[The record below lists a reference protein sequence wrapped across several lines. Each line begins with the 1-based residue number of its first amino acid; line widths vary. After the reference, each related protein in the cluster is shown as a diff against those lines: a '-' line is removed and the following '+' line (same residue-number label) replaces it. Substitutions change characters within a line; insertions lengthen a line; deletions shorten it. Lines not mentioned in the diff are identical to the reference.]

1 MELAMIH
8 NQWYA
13 VLDSKE
19 IKKNKPVGVL
29 RMGERLAF
37 WRTKENEIVCMRD
50 LCPHRGVALSTGKL
64 VEGHLQCPFHGFEFD
79 SSGQC
84 VLIPANGR
92 TSPVPKAMR
101 VHTYPAREAYGFIWI
116 WWGEPM
122 ENLPEIKFFDSIDD
136 TYSYSTIQDHWK
148 THYSRA
154 IENQLDVLHL
164 PFIHHNTIGR
174 GNKTV
179 VDGPVSDC
187 CIEDGMIQVW
197 FSNRVDDG
205 RPARSYKELEKPQQP
220 SLLQFIFPNIWQNRL
235 SDNFR
240 LVIAFVPIDDENTR
254 MYIRAYQNMIQ
265 FPLLKPIFGL
275 FSNIGNY
282 YIQWQDRRV
291 VETQRP
297 KPSGLKIGEQLVPGD
312 RPVILYRKRRDALMA
327 ENNQSQ

>member
-1 MELAMIH
+1 MIR

-19 IKKNKPVGVL
+19 VKKNRPVGVL

-37 WRTKENEIVCMRD
+37 WRTKENKIVCMRD

-64 VEGHLQCPFHGFEFD
+64 VDDHLQCPFHGFEFD

-84 VLIPANGR
+84 VYIPANGR
-92 TSPVPKAMR
+92 NAVVPKAMWA
-101 VHTYPAREAYGFIWI
+101 HTYPAREAHGFIWI
-116 WWGEPM
+116 WWGDYGDH
-122 ENLPEIKFFDSIDD
+122 LPEIKFFDSIDD
-136 TYSYSTIQDHWK
+136 TYVYSTIQDHWK

-164 PFIHHNTIGR
+164 PFVHHNTIGR
-174 GNKTV
+174 GNRTV

-187 CIEDGMIQVW
+187 CMEDGMIQVW

-205 RPARSYKELEKPQQP
+205 TPARSYKELPKPQRSP
-220 SLLQFIFPNIWQNRL
+220 LLQFIFPNLWQNRL

-240 LVIAFVPIDDENTR
+240 LVIAFVPIDNENTK
-254 MYIRAYQNMIQ
+254 MYIRAYQNTIKS
-265 FPLLKPIFGL
+265 PLLKPIFSL

-297 KPSGLKIGEQLVPGD
+297 KPSGLKIGEHLVPGD
-312 RPVILYRKRRDALMA
+312 RPIILYRKRREALMA
-327 ENNQSQ
+327 EKKR